1 MCQNIKTK
9 IIKMNQSE
17 QPLIQDKYIVEEAKM
32 GEYIKK
38 KNKLQ
43 IKRNLKAVLNILF
56 TIFITLLYYAD
67 IISDSWLCYKYY
79 QDGHY
84 WWFRITISIVLI
96 STVLNTSVLFYYSY
110 LQEIKFNWKKKEY
123 CSIIKTVL
131 CLFFQLEMLRW

>member
-32 GEYIKK
+32 DEYIKK
-38 KNKLQ
+38 KNKL
-43 IKRNLKAVLNILF
+43 KKERNRKAKQNIPF

-67 IISDSWLCYKYY
+67 IISDSRLCFTYY

-84 WWFRITISIVLI
+84 WWFRITMGIVLI

-110 LQEIKFNWKKKEY
+110 LQAIKFNWKKKEY